1 MQPVTDYF
9 DGADGPDS
17 DVPQRPAGSMGH
29 TAPPIPPTL
38 TVEHLEFLDGTDEVP
53 PALLDKFW
61 GLLTRHNQLT
71 NLTNYFEIER
81 FRSQCRVI
89 LMLAV
94 FEGHITLLEKAQLI
108 HYVDN
113 QVRKSFNSSERSKLT
128 PTIHEIRRGEES
140 EQMAMMNPQRGGLIS
155 KGMSMVFGGGGR

>member
-9 DGADGPDS
+9 NDPENPDHGIS
-17 DVPQRPAGSMGH
+17 DQTHDRGSNV
-29 TAPPIPPTL
+29 TIPPTL
-38 TVEHLEFLDGTDEVP
+38 TVEHLEFLDGTDEGP
-53 PALLDKFW
+53 PDLLEKFW

-81 FRSQCRVI
+81 FRSQCRII

-94 FEGHITLLEKAQLI
+94 FEGEINLMEKAQLE

-113 QVRKSFNSSERSKLT
+113 QVRKSFNAGERAKLT
-128 PTIHEIRRGEES
+128 PTIHEIRRGEEN
-140 EQMAMMNPQRGGLIS
+140 EQNAMLSPQRGGIIS
-155 KGMSMVFGGGGR
+155 KGMSMVFGGGGGR